1 MSLLGFQRGERVF
14 LFIDESE
21 DDLHFVIAA
30 IKSNDRLLDDIIWSA
45 RKKFVRKNKSL
56 KRHQL
61 ADLNEFH
68 EHILHDKYPEIK
80 RFIFRNL
87 VESTSS
93 INHCNSLEIYA
104 VFSKKPVGFKRDN
117 EYRRLSL
124 ELLKVCNLDDCSNI
138 MFDNYG
144 NQKFQESIYSYL
156 RLKLGLAENIHF
168 SHQDSQ
174 KCKPIQAADCVAGCL
189 RRSLRQDDFENFN
202 LLQPL
207 MVHWAKK

>member
-1 MSLLGFQRGERVF
+1 MF

-21 DDLHFVIAA
+21 DELHFILTA
-30 IKSNDRLLDDIIWSA
+30 IKSNDRLLEDVIWRT
-45 RKKFVRKNKSL
+45 RKKFVKKNKSL

-68 EHILHDKYPEIK
+68 EHILHDKYPDIK
-80 RFIFRNL
+80 RFIFQNL

-93 INHCNSLEIYA
+93 RNHCNSLEIYA
-104 VFSKKPVGFKRDN
+104 VYSKKTVRFNRDN

-124 ELLKVCNLDDCSNI
+124 ELLKVCNLKDCSNI

-144 NQKFQESIYSYL
+144 NRRFQDSIYSYL
-156 RLKLGLAENIHF
+156 KLKLSLAENIHL

-174 KCKPIQAADCVAGCL
+174 KCKPIQAADCIAGCL
-189 RRSLRQDDFENFN
+189 RRSLRQDDLENFY
-202 LLQPL
+202 LIQPL
-207 MVHWAKK
+207 IVHWTKK

>member
-1 MSLLGFQRGERVF
+1 MF

-21 DDLHFVIAA
+21 DDLHFILTA
-30 IKSNDRLLDDIIWSA
+30 IKSNDRLLEDVIWSI

-61 ADLNEFH
+61 ADLNEFL

-80 RFIFRNL
+80 RFIFQNL
-87 VESTSS
+87 VES
-93 INHCNSLEIYA
+93 NLLRNYCNSPEIYA
-104 VFSKKPVGFKRDN
+104 VYSKKPVGFNRDN

-124 ELLKVCNLDDCSNI
+124 ELLKFCNLEDCSNI

-144 NQKFQESIYSYL
+144 NRKFQESIYSYL
-156 RLKLGLAENIHF
+156 KLKLGLAENIHF

-189 RRSLRQDDFENFN
+189 RRSLRQDDLENFS

-207 MVHWAKK
+207 IVHWAKK